1 MAKNPGAK
9 VSKGRYLDPAA
20 AINAGLMK
28 RKSGEIISPGKIAA
42 KVVSKVVGKAAAKR
56 GAKEVAKTKKAVRY
70 VVEKVQPKTIAEN
83 SVKVRRGNPAE
94 AKRLNELS
102 NKRTQDVATGKRAKS
117 EEAPILKRNMKPAKV
132 VKIKS
137 GKDVKSAASS
147 KQKLSSYTPNPGRLP
162 NLIKIDSAK
171 GNSVK
176 KTAYR
181 PNRRKSN

>member
-1 MAKNPGAK
+1 MVAPLVGLA
-9 VSKGRYLDPAA
+9 VGAA
-20 AINAGLMK
+20 ARAVAKKVAGNAVK
-28 RKSGEIISPGKIAA
+28 
-42 KVVSKVVGKAAAKR
+42 KVAVKR

-132 VKIKS
+132 VKINS
-137 GKDVKSAASS
+137 GTTK
-147 KQKLSSYTPNPGRLP
+147 PLP
-162 NLIKIDSAK
+162 
-171 GNSVK
+171 K
-176 KTAYR
+176 K
-181 PNRRKSN
+181 K